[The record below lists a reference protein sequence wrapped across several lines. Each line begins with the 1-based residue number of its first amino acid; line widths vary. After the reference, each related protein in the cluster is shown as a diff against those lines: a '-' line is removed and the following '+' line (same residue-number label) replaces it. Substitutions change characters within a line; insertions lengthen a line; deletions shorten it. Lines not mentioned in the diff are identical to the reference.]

1 MVSRCASKVGPT
13 LEQIKELLIQEKV
26 VNFDETGV
34 RVNGRLRWV
43 HNSSSNNF
51 TYQTVH
57 EKRGYEGIN
66 DNGVMPNFHGT
77 AMHDRW
83 GQYGKYDNVVRHEG
97 DFLMG
102 MQLPSS

>member
-1 MVSRCASKVGPT
+1 MLLSSLLGVSISPGTIRSMVSRCASKVGPT

-51 TYQTVH
+51 TYQTKISTIDAPKLVVPLILPRH
-57 EKRGYEGIN
+57 
-66 DNGVMPNFHGT
+66 FT
-77 AMHDRW
+77 
-83 GQYGKYDNVVRHEG
+83 GKISR
-97 DFLMG
+97 
-102 MQLPSS
+102 

>member
-1 MVSRCASKVGPT
+1 M
-13 LEQIKELLIQEKV
+13 
-26 VNFDETGV
+26 
-34 RVNGRLRWV
+34 
-43 HNSSSNNF
+43 
-51 TYQTVH
+51 H